1 MDGGD
6 QESDGEM
13 MAETDELTYE
23 CAPRQK
29 HPILFDEPVALYV
42 SVMLSN
48 YFFEKSYFTIFIYL
62 GKSMVYSM
70 C

>member
-6 QESDGEM
+6 QESDGELL
-13 MAETDELTYE
+13 AETDEITYE

-29 HPILFDEPVALYV
+29 HPVLFDEPVAIYV
-42 SVMLSN
+42 ITYGNFYVHN
-48 YFFEKSYFTIFIYL
+48 WDINFNICL
-62 GKSMVYSM
+62 GKSMVCGM

>member
-42 SVMLSN
+42 IVILNS
-48 YFFEKSYFTIFIYL
+48 YFFRKIIFYYFYL
-62 GKSMVYSM
+62 FRQIDGI
-70 C
+70 